1 VKVTTFILQED
12 EFAILCVKISLKG
25 LREAELEDW
34 KDGRKTRVM
43 AVDSGM
49 LAYTDFTHGDWPVV
63 LVTWP
68 PRYYRVGFFAG
79 LNLLFIIISK

>member
-1 VKVTTFILQED
+1 MDPGSGFGSGSATL
-12 EFAILCVKISLKG
+12 LLYVKISLKG

-68 PRYYRVGFFAG
+68 PR
-79 LNLLFIIISK
+79 